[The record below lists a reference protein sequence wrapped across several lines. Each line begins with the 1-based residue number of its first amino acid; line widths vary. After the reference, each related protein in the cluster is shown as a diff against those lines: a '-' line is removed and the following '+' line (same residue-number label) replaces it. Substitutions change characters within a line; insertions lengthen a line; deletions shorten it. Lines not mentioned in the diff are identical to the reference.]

1 MLYLSLF
8 PPERLAHTLAL
19 YTSYHLSRFIILHPD
34 SSSVIVFY
42 SSTFWQTPK
51 NVNKLKNVYFQ
62 YRGHTSAR
70 LRLLCTF
77 CLFSQPSFIP
87 PYNLFHYLRELTC
100 YITEENLI
108 ITSLLVC
115 VRRLRGSFFVRGKC
129 IVSCVSC
136 CLHPS
141 GHLTAAPHLTSI
153 ITENTPRRMWH

>member
-77 CLFSQPSFIP
+77 LFVQPA
-87 PYNLFHYLRELTC
+87 
-100 YITEENLI
+100 
-108 ITSLLVC
+108 LVYSA
-115 VRRLRGSFFVRGKC
+115 V
-129 IVSCVSC
+129 
-136 CLHPS
+136 
-141 GHLTAAPHLTSI
+141 
-153 ITENTPRRMWH
+153 